1 MAVAPNSPSP
11 LAKARMPPDRS
22 PWTAPGMRTL
32 RKICHSDMPRVLPA
46 SMRFRSTCSNAP
58 LADRYIRGKEM
69 ATAAS
74 TVAPQENAIFTPKY
88 SRKKAPTGL
97 LTPKI

>member
-1 MAVAPNSPSP
+1 
-11 LAKARMPPDRS
+11 
-22 PWTAPGMRTL
+22 MRTL

-58 LADRYIRGKEM
+58 LADRYMRGKEM